1 MQSQQINL
9 FYSEGSSDKEYH
21 AELLSCNDGFMVKFA
36 YGRRGST
43 LTIGNKT
50 TSPVAYDKAR
60 KIYDR
65 LIAEKKGKGYTESE
79 SGAAYQDAPADKTF
93 TGVKPMLLNPIDK
106 AQVDVLLNDSH
117 WGMQIKYDGERRLI
131 CQNTVD
137 IIGINRKGLVVSLPR
152 TVEETVAVMPFDQ
165 LLIDGE
171 SIGNVY
177 VAFDLLEKDG
187 QDLRGLSYLERYNQL
202 LGVIA
207 YSSESVIF
215 APLHTDREAKRQVF
229 ADARLNKEEG
239 VVFKRLDAPYSPGCP
254 NSGGNAVKFKFV
266 ESATVMVAAINDKR
280 SVAIVVYDAAGITVP
295 VGNVTI
301 PPSHALPPVGAVSEV
316 EYLYAFPTLYQPV
329 YKGVRSDQDACDCT
343 LAKLK
348 LKKGITLPL
357 AAYVLMS

>member
-1 MQSQQINL
+1 MQNQKINL
-9 FYSEGSSDKEYH
+9 FFSEGSSDKEYH
-21 AELLSCNDGFMVKFA
+21 AELLSCDDGFIVKFA

-50 TSPVAYDKAR
+50 ASPVAYDKAR

-65 LIAEKKGKGYTESE
+65 LIAEKKGKGYTEFE

-93 TGVKPMLLNPIDK
+93 TGVMPMLLNPIDK

-131 CQNTVD
+131 GKNTVN

-152 TVEETVAVMPFDQ
+152 TVEETVAAMPFDQ

-187 QDLRGLSYLERYNQL
+187 KDLRGLSHLERYNQL
-202 LGVIA
+202 LGIIKT
-207 YSSESVIF
+207 YPSGSVIY

-229 ADARLNKEEG
+229 ADARFNKEEG
-239 VVFKRLDAPYSPGCP
+239 VVFKCLDAPYSPGCP
-254 NSGGNAVKFKFV
+254 NSGGNALKFKFV
-266 ESATVMVAAINDKR
+266 ESATVVVAAINDKR
-280 SVAIVVYDAAGITVP
+280 SVAIVVYDAAGIAVP

-301 PPSHALPPVGAVSEV
+301 PPSHALPPVGAVIEA

-357 AAYVLMS
+357 AA